1 MEANSMTHTEN
12 LKKGEKGAWISIFAY
27 LILSI
32 SKLAVAHFGNSE
44 ALRADGLNNS
54 TDVIASIAVLVG
66 LKISRKPAD
75 NNHHYGHYRAETV
88 ASLFAAFI
96 MVSVGIQVIYNTI
109 VKLINGEIS
118 QPDILTAWTALIA
131 AIIMFGVYRY
141 NVNLARKVES
151 SSLHA
156 AAQDNKS
163 DALVSLGAFVGIMGA
178 QLGIY
183 WLDPIAGLIVGFI
196 ICKTAWDIFKD
207 STHTLTDGFDEKFLL
222 KIKKSIA
229 KVDGVK
235 SVKDIKGRVHGNQS
249 FIDIII
255 LVDPELN
262 VKESHDIT
270 VHIEKLLAQRHNVY
284 YAHIHIEPF

>member
-1 MEANSMTHTEN
+1 MTQSEN
-12 LKKGEKGAWISIFAY
+12 LRKGEKGAWISIFAY

-32 SKLAVAHFGNSE
+32 GKLIIAYFGDSE

-54 TDVIASIAVLVG
+54 TDVIASIAILIG

-96 MVSVGIQVIYNTI
+96 MVSVGIQVIFDTI
-109 VKLINGEIS
+109 SKIWHGEIA
-118 QPDILTAWTALIA
+118 QPDMLTAWTALIA

-141 NVNLARKVES
+141 NAALAKKVES
-151 SSLHA
+151 TSLHA

-163 DALVSLGAFVGIMGA
+163 DAFVSLGAFVGIIGA
-178 QLGIY
+178 QLGLY
-183 WLDPIAGLIVGFI
+183 WLDPVAGLIVGII

-222 KIKKSIA
+222 KIRKSVE
-229 KVDGVK
+229 KVDEVK
-235 SVKDIKGRVHGNQS
+235 QIKDIKGRVHGNQS
-249 FIDIII
+249 FIDIVI
-255 LVDPELN
+255 LVDPDLN

-270 VHIEKLLAQRHNVY
+270 VHIENLLAQKHNVY
-284 YAHIHIEPF
+284 YAHIHIEPY

>member
-1 MEANSMTHTEN
+1 MTHSEN
-12 LKKGEKGAWISIFAY
+12 LKRGEKGAWISIFAY

-32 SKLAVAHFGNSE
+32 GKLVIAHFGNSE
-44 ALRADGLNNS
+44 ALQADGLNNS
-54 TDVIASIAVLVG
+54 TDVIASIAILIG

-75 NNHHYGHYRAETV
+75 NDHHYGHYRAETV

-96 MVSVGIQVIYNTI
+96 MVSVGIQVIYDTLR
-109 VKLINGEIS
+109 KLWIGEIA
-118 QPDILTAWTALIA
+118 QPDMITAWTALAA

-141 NVNLARKVES
+141 NAKLAKIVES
-151 SSLHA
+151 TSLHA

-163 DALVSLGAFVGIMGA
+163 DAFVSLGAFVGIIGA
-178 QLGIY
+178 QLGLY
-183 WLDPIAGLIVGFI
+183 WLDPVAGLIVGLI

-207 STHTLTDGFDEKFLL
+207 STHTLTDGFDEDFLL

-229 KVDGVK
+229 KVDEVK
-235 SVKDIKGRVHGNQS
+235 QVKDIKGRIHGNQS

-255 LVDPELN
+255 LVDSNLN

-270 VHIEKLLAQRHNVY
+270 VQIEKLLAQKHNVY
-284 YAHIHIEPF
+284 YAHIHIEPYQED